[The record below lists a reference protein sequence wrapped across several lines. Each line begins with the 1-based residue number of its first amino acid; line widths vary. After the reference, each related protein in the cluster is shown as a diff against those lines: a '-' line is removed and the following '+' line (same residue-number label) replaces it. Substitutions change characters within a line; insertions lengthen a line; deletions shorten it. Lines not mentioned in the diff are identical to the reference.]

1 MRDTDNNQSKSVHS
15 ITEGAIAKPL
25 LALFF
30 PIMFGT
36 FFQQLYN
43 TSDAVIVGNFVGKE
57 ALAAVGGPTGVL
69 INLLVGFFTGLSS
82 GATVIISQ
90 FYGARKDDNVNRAVH
105 TSLMLA
111 IVGGLCLTLIGLLFA
126 PAALTAIG
134 TPDDILQH
142 SVLYLRVYFIG
153 MIPSMIYN
161 MGSGILRAVGDTK
174 RPLYYLIFSCFL
186 NIALDIVFVAV
197 LPLGV
202 VGAALAT
209 VLAQLIS
216 AGLILFVLYRSQETY
231 QFVPSRLYFT
241 SNILRNIV
249 HIGLPAGLQSVMYSF
264 SNVII
269 QSSVNSFGTDT
280 IAAWTAYSKIDGLFW
295 MTMGAMGVAV
305 TTFAGQNYG
314 AKQYDRIRRCVRI
327 SLLTT
332 FAITI
337 IISTV
342 LLLCGPLVFR
352 LFTEDSI
359 VIDKGVAILRFMVPC
374 YLTYI
379 CIEIL
384 SGAVRGAGNALI
396 PMVMTC
402 FGVCVLRIVWIFTA
416 VPKWNSM
423 TTVMMSYPI
432 TWVTTSVL
440 FILYYASGIWLKHA
454 PAAD

>member
-15 ITEGAIAKPL
+15 FTEGAIAKPL

-105 TSLMLA
+105 TSLLLA
-111 IVGGLCLTLIGLLFA
+111 IVGGLCLTLTGLLFA

-186 NIALDIVFVAV
+186 NIALDILFVAV

-440 FILYYASGIWLKHA
+440 FILYYASGVWLKHA

>member
-105 TSLMLA
+105 TSLLLA
-111 IVGGLCLTLIGLLFA
+111 IVGGLCLTLTGLLFA

-186 NIALDIVFVAV
+186 NIALDILFVAV

>member
-105 TSLMLA
+105 TSLLLA
-111 IVGGLCLTLIGLLFA
+111 IVGGLCLTLTGLLFA

-186 NIALDIVFVAV
+186 NIALDILFVAV

-352 LFTEDSI
+352 LFTEDFI

-440 FILYYASGIWLKHA
+440 FILYYASGVWLKHA

>member
-15 ITEGAIAKPL
+15 ITDGAIAKPL

-105 TSLMLA
+105 TSLLLA

-186 NIALDIVFVAV
+186 NIALDILFVAV

-440 FILYYASGIWLKHA
+440 FILYYASGVWLKHA

>member
-105 TSLMLA
+105 TSLLLA

-186 NIALDIVFVAV
+186 NIALDILFVAV

-216 AGLILFVLYRSQETY
+216 ASLILFVLYRSQETY

-440 FILYYASGIWLKHA
+440 FILYYASGVWLKHA

>member
-186 NIALDIVFVAV
+186 NIALDILFVAV

-440 FILYYASGIWLKHA
+440 FILYYASGVWLKHA

>member
-105 TSLMLA
+105 TSLLLA

-186 NIALDIVFVAV
+186 NIALDILFVAV

-440 FILYYASGIWLKHA
+440 FILYYASGVWLKHA

>member
-105 TSLMLA
+105 TSLLLA
-111 IVGGLCLTLIGLLFA
+111 IVGGLCLTLTGLLFA

-186 NIALDIVFVAV
+186 NIALDILFVAV

-440 FILYYASGIWLKHA
+440 FILYYASGVWLKHA

>member
-1 MRDTDNNQSKSVHS
+1 MRDTDNKQSKSVHS

-186 NIALDIVFVAV
+186 NIALDILFVAV

-440 FILYYASGIWLKHA
+440 FILYYASGVWLKHA

>member
-15 ITEGAIAKPL
+15 ITDGAIAKPL

-105 TSLMLA
+105 TSLLLA

-186 NIALDIVFVAV
+186 NIALDILFVAV

-374 YLTYI
+374 YLSYI

-440 FILYYASGIWLKHA
+440 FILYYASGVWLKHA

>member
-1 MRDTDNNQSKSVHS
+1 MRDTDNNQSKIVHS

-186 NIALDIVFVAV
+186 NIALDILFVAV

-440 FILYYASGIWLKHA
+440 FILYYASGVWLKHA